1 MSPATY
7 RSSPELFRMPAL
19 VTVFALG
26 LMAAPA
32 VIAAPAA
39 TEKAIIAKRIGRQ
52 PAVPYAML
60 TRLIVPPQAV
70 WETDPDAGPL
80 TLRVETGVLGV
91 MLAGGSA
98 RIEHHA
104 NPLMDELIVDQM
116 SPLPP
121 GRTVL
126 LKPGDRLV
134 IVRGFQLTVTNAEDA
149 PASAIV
155 SRLRRVPDRR

>member
-7 RSSPELFRMPAL
+7 RSGPELLRMSAL

-32 VIAAPAA
+32 VIAAPVA
-39 TEKAIIAKRIGRQ
+39 TEEAIRAQRIGRQ
-52 PAVPYAML
+52 PGSSNALM
-60 TRLIVPPQAV
+60 TRLTLPPQAV

-98 RIEHHA
+98 RVEHHA

-134 IVRGFQLTVTNAEDA
+134 IVRGFQLTVTNAEET

-155 SRLRRVPDRR
+155 SRLRRAPGRR